1 MALKDERTNK
11 YAGAIGVVSPSTA
24 RIDSKR
30 QEANLF
36 ESLADS
42 VAKNAYSSAVQT
54 GKIKA
59 SLAADT
65 YQFTT
70 ENRKF
75 TINNPNGTQTEY
87 EREVPIPYEFP
98 PELSQYSDTAT
109 FDAFQEKVAKR
120 YISEL
125 ETVSSDIILK
135 EESRAIMDGAEQMI
149 FEQGV
154 RGALGDFYESIPPNV
169 ANVLKLSDERLIIQR
184 GRIVQNNYNEIQL
197 TELNTYS
204 TNAQSKAYN
213 YTHEL
218 LTNGQSTKEAIDF
231 YIDKQNN
238 SSGSESFNKKKIE
251 ETTKTIQDMEK
262 LYKILEPHI
271 VPHANDDTDK
281 LADSTLIANVFL
293 NKSGKSVTL
302 SNNKKLDITLLND
315 IDNKAINQ
323 IKNRLTTVN
332 GANEQYQKVI
342 QNKAFINKAIETNTI
357 ERFGTSSGQSPKDVA
372 KMLFTTP
379 GLLKDVYQQYLT
391 DIPQDEDHVAQND
404 NPLADN
410 GFRTLLFNQGLVP
423 ENLRNDIS
431 TAINSEDPEL
441 IYRNIMFIK
450 ELKGSGVQLSKMG
463 FTESD
468 EDKIHVLGMAQ
479 PSGPDG
485 TVQSTEILRY
495 INNIKTAKEL
505 VSREKLTE
513 RYLADVKEKYGSLDK
528 FDRKISERLDVVV
541 ANQTEQVRN
550 TLDDVYYG
558 SVVTGRVRRA
568 VIRRINNAG
577 AELDDDMLDDVINT
591 EVNKMLGSG
600 EYAFSTRG
608 VRFRKEGNVEDSFT
622 LGDVLNPLQA
632 IPDMLYN
639 ADAIDRQGVFMY
651 DAPEAHHGIN
661 DSVEY
666 LVPFAEQIVKNHF
679 DELQKEY
686 PNSNIIRPENI
697 ADNIRFESIRTGRGV
712 DFVIV
717 LVSPDGSEQMLSTP
731 SAGLLKM
738 DHEQIQDIKDRM

>member
-65 YQFTT
+65 YQFTK

-109 FDAFQEKVAKR
+109 FDVFQEKVAKR

-135 EESRAIMDGAEQMI
+135 EESRAIMDGAEQMV

-197 TELNTYS
+197 EDLNTYS
-204 TNAQSKAYN
+204 TNAQLKAYN

-231 YIDKQNN
+231 YIDKQKS
-238 SSGSESFNKKKIE
+238 SSGSKSFNKKKIE
-251 ETTKTIQDMEK
+251 ETTKVIQDMEK

-302 SNNKKLDITLLND
+302 STNKKLDITLLND

-332 GANEQYQKVI
+332 GANEQYQKVRK
-342 QNKAFINKAIETNTI
+342 NKQFIDKAIKRNDI
-357 ERFGTSSGQSPKDVA
+357 DNFGMTSGQSPKDVA
-372 KMLFTTP
+372 KMLFETP

-391 DIPQDEDHVAQND
+391 DIPQDEDHVPQYD
-404 NPLADN
+404 NPLADT
-410 GFRTLLFNQGLVP
+410 GFRTTLFNQGLVP
-423 ENLRNDIS
+423 KFLREDIS
-431 TAINSEDPEL
+431 NAINSENPEL
-441 IYRNIMFIK
+441 IYGNITYIK
-450 ELKGSGVQLSKMG
+450 ELKNSGVDLNKMG

-468 EDKIHVLGMAQ
+468 EDIIHTLGRAR
-479 PSGPDG
+479 PTSPDG

-495 INNIKTAKEL
+495 INNRKTANEL
-505 VSREKLTE
+505 KSREKLTE

-528 FDRKISERLDVVV
+528 FDRKISERLDLVV
-541 ANQTEQVRN
+541 ANQTEEVRN

-558 SVVTGRVRRA
+558 SVVTGSIRRA

-577 AELDDDMLDDVINT
+577 AELDDDMLDDVITT
-591 EVNKMLGSG
+591 EVQKLLGSG
-600 EYAFSTRG
+600 QYAFSTRG
-608 VRFRKEGNVEDSFT
+608 IRFRKEGNIEDGFT
-622 LGDVLNPLQA
+622 LGDVISPAQA
-632 IPDMLYN
+632 IPDFIYN
-639 ADAIDRQGVFMY
+639 ADAVDRQGVFMY
-651 DAPEAHHGIN
+651 NAPEAHHGIDN
-661 DSVEY
+661 SVEY
-666 LVPFAEQIVKNHF
+666 LVPFAEQMVKNHF
-679 DELQKEY
+679 DELQKQY
-686 PNSNIIRPENI
+686 SDSNIIQPENI
-697 ADNIRFESIRTGRGV
+697 ADNIRFESVRTANGV

-717 LVSPDGSEQMLSTP
+717 LVAPDGSEQMLSTP

-738 DHEQIQDIKDRM
+738 DHEVIQDIKDRL